1 MAFQRASGILL
12 HPTSLPSKF
21 GIGDLGKSAYHFIEF
36 LSRSGQKLW
45 QVLPLGPTGYG
56 NSPYMSYS
64 AIAGNPYLISPELLE
79 KQHLLKSEDWE
90 DLPDF
95 NYLDHGDRVD
105 FDLVI
110 PFKRKLLEIA
120 FERFQQGYEDQDPQH
135 HHDLYLLQEQ
145 FSKFCQEESEWLE
158 DYVLF
163 MALLEENPDVT
174 WNNWEPAIAKR
185 QPLAMAQKREQLAG
199 KIEFHRFLQFIFF
212 DQWIRLKQYANERQ
226 IKIIGD
232 IPIYVSHHSVDVWA
246 NPENFVLN
254 PETYEVAMM
263 AGVPPDYFSDTGQL
277 WGNPVYNWEYL
288 QETNFAWWINR
299 FRFLNRYVDIIRID
313 HFRGFEAFWQ
323 VAEGEETAMNGEW
336 KLAPGAE
343 LFTKLYEVMG
353 DLPILAEDLGVIT
366 PEVEK
371 LRDDFYF
378 PGMRVLMFAFG
389 GGSDNFHLPHNYVRN
404 SVVYTG
410 THDNDTAVGWWQR
423 ASHYERN
430 LFYRYIVGF
439 ATGEPINWVMIRIAM
454 AAVSIIA
461 IVPLQDVLGLDN
473 NARMNIPG
481 TATGN
486 WSWRYRDAEVL
497 DQSLSDRLLDVTQLY
512 SR

>member
-21 GIGDLGKSAYHFIEF
+21 GIGDLGETAYQFIEF

-56 NSPYMSYS
+56 NSPYMSFS
-64 AIAGNPYLISPELLE
+64 AIAGSPYLISPELLA
-79 KQHLLKSEDWE
+79 KQHLLKEEDWA
-90 DLPDF
+90 DIPDF
-95 NYLDHGDRVD
+95 DQDRID
-105 FDLVI
+105 FEAVM
-110 PFKRKLLEIA
+110 PYKRKLLELA
-120 FERFQQGYEDQDPQH
+120 FERFKQGYTDQDLQH

-145 FSKFCQEESEWLE
+145 FKKFCYEESDWLE

-163 MALLEENPDVT
+163 MTLHEQNPKIL
-174 WNNWEPAIAKR
+174 WNNWEPAIAR
-185 QPLAMAQKREQLAG
+185 REPQALQQKREELHEQ
-199 KIEFHRFLQFIFF
+199 IEFQRFVQFIFF
-212 DQWIRLKQYANERQ
+212 DQWLKLKQYANMRNIQ
-226 IKIIGD
+226 IIGD
-232 IPIYVSHHSVDVWA
+232 IPIYVSHNSADVWA
-246 NPENFVLN
+246 NPENFALD
-254 PETYEVAMM
+254 PDTYEVSQM
-263 AGVPPDYFSDTGQL
+263 AGVPPDYFSATGQL

-288 QETNFAWWINR
+288 QETDFAWWIDR

-323 VAEGEETAMNGEW
+323 VPAGEETAINGEW
-336 KLAPGAE
+336 ELAPGAK
-343 LFTKLYEVMG
+343 LFNKLREVMG
-353 DLPILAEDLGVIT
+353 ELPILAEDLGIIT

-371 LRDDFYF
+371 LRDDFGF

-423 ASHYERN
+423 ASKYEKE
-430 LFYRYIVGF
+430 LFYKYIVGF
-439 ATGEPINWVMIRIAM
+439 AAGEPINWVLIRLAM
-454 AAVSIIA
+454 AAVSVIA

-473 NARMNIPG
+473 SGRMNTPG

-486 WSWRYRDAEVL
+486 WGWRYSDPNL
-497 DQSLSDRLLDVTQLY
+497 LNQDLSDRLLEITQLY

>member
-21 GIGDLGKSAYHFIEF
+21 GIGDLGEAAYQFIEF

-64 AIAGNPYLISPELLE
+64 AIAGNPYLISPELLA
-79 KQHLLKSEDWE
+79 KQHLLKEEDWE
-90 DLPDF
+90 DMPEFDQ
-95 NYLDHGDRVD
+95 DRVD
-105 FDLVI
+105 FGAVM
-110 PFKRKLLEIA
+110 PYKRKLLELA
-120 FERFQQGYEDQDPQH
+120 FERFQQGYVDQDLKH
-135 HHDLYLLQEQ
+135 HHDLYLVQEQ
-145 FSKFCQEESEWLE
+145 FKKFCYEESDWLE

-163 MALLEENPDVT
+163 MSLHEQDPEIT

-185 QPLAMAQKREQLAG
+185 EPQALQQKREELQDQ
-199 KIEFHRFLQFIFF
+199 IQFHRFVQFIFF
-212 DQWIRLKQYANERQ
+212 DQWLKLKQYANMRNIQ
-226 IKIIGD
+226 IIGD
-232 IPIYVSHHSVDVWA
+232 IPIYVSHNSADVWA
-246 NPENFVLN
+246 NPENFALD
-254 PETYEVAMM
+254 PETYAVAQM
-263 AGVPPDYFSDTGQL
+263 AGVPPDYFSATGQL

-288 QETNFAWWINR
+288 QETHFAWWIDR

-323 VAEGEETAMNGEW
+323 VPAGEENAIKGEW
-336 KLAPGAE
+336 ETAPGTA
-343 LFTKLYEVMG
+343 LFTKLNEIMG
-353 DLPILAEDLGVIT
+353 ELPILAEDLGVIT
-366 PEVEK
+366 PEVDK
-371 LRDDFYF
+371 LRDDFGF

-404 SVVYTG
+404 SAVYTG

-423 ASHYERN
+423 ASKYEKD

-439 ATGEPINWVMIRIAM
+439 AAGEPINWVLIKMAM
-454 AAVSIIA
+454 AAVSVIA

-473 NARMNIPG
+473 SARMNIPG

-486 WSWRYRDAEVL
+486 WGWRYSDPEIL
-497 DQSLSDRLLDVTQLY
+497 SQELSDHLLEVTQLY

>member
-21 GIGDLGKSAYHFIEF
+21 GIGDLGETAYQFIEF

-56 NSPYMSYS
+56 NSPYMSFS
-64 AIAGNPYLISPELLE
+64 AIAGSLYLISPELLA
-79 KQHLLKSEDWE
+79 KQHLLKEEDWA
-90 DLPDF
+90 DIPDF
-95 NYLDHGDRVD
+95 NQDRVD
-105 FDLVI
+105 FEAVM
-110 PFKRKLLEIA
+110 PYKRKLLELA
-120 FERFQQGYEDQDPQH
+120 FERFKQGYTDQDLQH

-145 FSKFCQEESEWLE
+145 FKKFCYEESDWLE

-163 MALLEENPDVT
+163 MALHEQNPKIL
-174 WNNWEPAIAKR
+174 WNNWEPAIAR
-185 QPLAMAQKREQLAG
+185 REPQALQQKREELHEQ
-199 KIEFHRFLQFIFF
+199 IEFQRFVQFVFF
-212 DQWIRLKQYANERQ
+212 DQWLKLKQYANMRNIQ
-226 IKIIGD
+226 IIGD
-232 IPIYVSHHSVDVWA
+232 IPIYVSHNSADVWA
-246 NPENFVLN
+246 NPENFALD
-254 PETYEVAMM
+254 PDTYEVSQM
-263 AGVPPDYFSDTGQL
+263 AGVPPDYFSATGQL

-288 QETNFAWWINR
+288 QETDFAWWIDR

-323 VAEGEETAMNGEW
+323 VPAGEETAIKGEW
-336 KLAPGAE
+336 KVATGTE

-353 DLPILAEDLGVIT
+353 ELPILAEDLGVIT
-366 PEVEK
+366 PEVDK
-371 LRDDFYF
+371 LRDDFGF

-404 SVVYTG
+404 SAVYTG

-423 ASHYERN
+423 ASKYEKE
-430 LFYRYIVGF
+430 LFYKYIVGF
-439 ATGEPINWVMIRIAM
+439 AAGEPINWVLIRMAM
-454 AAVSIIA
+454 AAVSVIA

-473 NARMNIPG
+473 SGRMNTPG

-486 WSWRYRDAEVL
+486 WGWRYSDPNL
-497 DQSLSDRLLDVTQLY
+497 LNQDLSDRLLEITQLY

>member
-21 GIGDLGKSAYHFIEF
+21 GIGDLGETAYQFIEF

-56 NSPYMSYS
+56 NSPYMSFS
-64 AIAGNPYLISPELLE
+64 AIAGSLYLISPELLA
-79 KQHLLKSEDWE
+79 KQHLLKEEDWA
-90 DLPDF
+90 DIPDF
-95 NYLDHGDRVD
+95 NQDRVD
-105 FDLVI
+105 FEAVM
-110 PFKRKLLEIA
+110 PYKRKLLELA
-120 FERFQQGYEDQDPQH
+120 FERFKQGYTDQDLQH

-145 FSKFCQEESEWLE
+145 FKKFCYEESDWLE

-163 MALLEENPDVT
+163 MALHEQNPKIL
-174 WNNWEPAIAKR
+174 WNNWEPAIAR
-185 QPLAMAQKREQLAG
+185 REPQALQQKREELHEQ
-199 KIEFHRFLQFIFF
+199 IEFQRFVQFVFF
-212 DQWIRLKQYANERQ
+212 DQWLKLKQYANMRNIQ
-226 IKIIGD
+226 IIGD
-232 IPIYVSHHSVDVWA
+232 IPIYVSHNSADVWA
-246 NPENFVLN
+246 NPENFALD
-254 PETYEVAMM
+254 PDTYEVSQM
-263 AGVPPDYFSDTGQL
+263 AGVPPDYFSATGQL

-288 QETNFAWWINR
+288 QETDFAWWIDR

-323 VAEGEETAMNGEW
+323 VPAGEETAIKGEW
-336 KLAPGAE
+336 KVATGTE
-343 LFTKLYEVMG
+343 LFTRLYEVMG
-353 DLPILAEDLGVIT
+353 ELPILAEDLGVIT
-366 PEVEK
+366 PEVDK
-371 LRDDFYF
+371 LRDDFGF

-404 SVVYTG
+404 SAVYTG

-423 ASHYERN
+423 ASKYEKE
-430 LFYRYIVGF
+430 LFYKYIVGF
-439 ATGEPINWVMIRIAM
+439 AAGEPINWVLIRMAM
-454 AAVSIIA
+454 AAVSVIA

-473 NARMNIPG
+473 SGRMNTPG

-486 WSWRYRDAEVL
+486 WGWRYSDPNL
-497 DQSLSDRLLDVTQLY
+497 LNQDLSDRLLEITKLY

>member
-21 GIGDLGKSAYHFIEF
+21 GIGDLGETAYQFIEF

-56 NSPYMSYS
+56 NSPYMSFS
-64 AIAGNPYLISPELLE
+64 AIAGSLYLISPELLA
-79 KQHLLKSEDWE
+79 KQHLLKEEDWA
-90 DLPDF
+90 DIPDF
-95 NYLDHGDRVD
+95 DQDRVD
-105 FDLVI
+105 FAAVM
-110 PFKRKLLEIA
+110 PYKRKLLEIA
-120 FERFQQGYEDQDPQH
+120 FERFKQGYVDQDLQH

-145 FSKFCQEESEWLE
+145 FKKFCYEEADWLE

-163 MALLEENPDVT
+163 MALHEQNPKVL
-174 WNNWEPAIAKR
+174 WNNWEPAIAR
-185 QPLAMAQKREQLAG
+185 REPQALQQKREELHEQ
-199 KIEFHRFLQFIFF
+199 IEFQRFVQFIFF
-212 DQWIRLKQYANERQ
+212 DQWLKLKQYANMRNIQ
-226 IKIIGD
+226 IIGD
-232 IPIYVSHHSVDVWA
+232 IPIYVSHNSADVWA
-246 NPENFVLN
+246 NPKNFALD
-254 PETYEVAMM
+254 PETYEVSQM
-263 AGVPPDYFSDTGQL
+263 AGVPPDYFSATGQL

-288 QETNFAWWINR
+288 QETDFAWWIDR

-323 VAEGEETAMNGEW
+323 VPAGEETAIKGEW
-336 KLAPGAE
+336 KVATGTE
-343 LFTKLYEVMG
+343 LFTRLYEVMG
-353 DLPILAEDLGVIT
+353 ELPILAEDLGVIT
-366 PEVEK
+366 PEVDK
-371 LRDDFYF
+371 LRDDFGF

-404 SVVYTG
+404 SAVYTG

-423 ASHYERN
+423 ASKYEKE
-430 LFYRYIVGF
+430 LFYKYIVGF
-439 ATGEPINWVMIRIAM
+439 AAGEPINWVLIRMAM
-454 AAVSIIA
+454 AAVSVIA

-473 NARMNIPG
+473 SGRMNTPG

-486 WSWRYRDAEVL
+486 WGWRYSDPDVL
-497 DQSLSDRLLDVTQLY
+497 NQDLSDRLLEITQLY

>member
-21 GIGDLGKSAYHFIEF
+21 GIGDLGETAYQFIEF

-56 NSPYMSYS
+56 NSPYMSFS
-64 AIAGNPYLISPELLE
+64 AIAGSLYLISPELLA
-79 KQHLLKSEDWE
+79 KQHLLKEEDWA
-90 DLPDF
+90 DIPDF
-95 NYLDHGDRVD
+95 NQDRVD
-105 FDLVI
+105 FEAVM
-110 PFKRKLLEIA
+110 PYKRKLLELA
-120 FERFQQGYEDQDPQH
+120 FERFKQGYTDQDLQH

-145 FSKFCQEESEWLE
+145 FKKFCYEESDWLE

-163 MALLEENPDVT
+163 MALHEQNPKIL
-174 WNNWEPAIAKR
+174 WNNWEPAIAR
-185 QPLAMAQKREQLAG
+185 REPQALQQKREELHEQ
-199 KIEFHRFLQFIFF
+199 IEFQRFVQFVFF
-212 DQWIRLKQYANERQ
+212 DQWLKLKQYANMRNIQ
-226 IKIIGD
+226 IIGD
-232 IPIYVSHHSVDVWA
+232 IPIYVSHNSADVWA
-246 NPENFVLN
+246 NPENFALD
-254 PETYEVAMM
+254 PDTYEVSQM
-263 AGVPPDYFSDTGQL
+263 AGVPPDYFSATGQL

-288 QETNFAWWINR
+288 QETDFAWWIDR

-323 VAEGEETAMNGEW
+323 VPAGEETAIKGEW
-336 KLAPGAE
+336 KVATGTE
-343 LFTKLYEVMG
+343 LFTRLYEVMG
-353 DLPILAEDLGVIT
+353 ELPILAEDLGVIT
-366 PEVEK
+366 PEVDK
-371 LRDDFYF
+371 LRDDFGF

-404 SVVYTG
+404 SAVYTG

-423 ASHYERN
+423 ASKYEKE
-430 LFYRYIVGF
+430 LFYKYIVGF
-439 ATGEPINWVMIRIAM
+439 AAGEPINWVLIRMAM
-454 AAVSIIA
+454 AAVSVIA

-473 NARMNIPG
+473 SGRMNTPG

-486 WSWRYRDAEVL
+486 WGWRYSDPNL
-497 DQSLSDRLLDVTQLY
+497 LNQDLSDRLLEITQLY

>member
-21 GIGDLGKSAYHFIEF
+21 GIGDLGETAYQFIEF

-56 NSPYMSYS
+56 NSPYMSFS
-64 AIAGNPYLISPELLE
+64 AIAGNPYLISPEILA
-79 KQHLLKSEDWE
+79 KQHLLKEEDW
-90 DLPDF
+90 DDMPDF
-95 NYLDHGDRVD
+95 DQDRVD
-105 FDLVI
+105 FEAVM
-110 PFKRKLLEIA
+110 PYKRKLLEIA
-120 FERFQQGYEDQDPQH
+120 FARFNQGYTDQEIQH
-135 HHDLYLLQEQ
+135 HHDLYLLKEQ
-145 FSKFCQEESEWLE
+145 FKKFCYEEADWLE

-163 MALLEENPDVT
+163 MVLHEQDPKVL
-174 WNNWEPAIAKR
+174 WINWEPEIVSREPQAL
-185 QPLAMAQKREQLAG
+185 QQKRVELHEQ
-199 KIEFHRFLQFIFF
+199 IEFQRFVQFIFF
-212 DQWIRLKQYANERQ
+212 DQWLKLKQYANMRNIQ
-226 IKIIGD
+226 IIGD
-232 IPIYVSHHSVDVWA
+232 IPIYVSHNSSDVWA
-246 NPENFVLN
+246 NPENFALD
-254 PETYEVAMM
+254 PDTYEVSQM
-263 AGVPPDYFSDTGQL
+263 AGVPPDYFSATGQL
-277 WGNPVYNWEYL
+277 WGNPVYSWEYL
-288 QETNFAWWINR
+288 QETDFGWWIDR

-323 VAEGEETAMNGEW
+323 VPAGEETAINGEW
-336 KLAPGAE
+336 ELAPGAE
-343 LFTKLYEVMG
+343 LFNRLREVMG
-353 DLPILAEDLGVIT
+353 ELPILAEDLGIIT

-371 LRDDFYF
+371 LRDDFSF

-423 ASHYERN
+423 ASKYEKE
-430 LFYRYIVGF
+430 LFYKYIVGF
-439 ATGEPINWVMIRIAM
+439 AAGEPINWVLIRMAM
-454 AAVSIIA
+454 AAVSVIA

-473 NARMNIPG
+473 SGRMNTPG

-486 WSWRYRDAEVL
+486 WGWRYSDPNLLNQA
-497 DQSLSDRLLDVTQLY
+497 LSDRLLEITQLY

>member
-21 GIGDLGKSAYHFIEF
+21 GIGDLGETAYQFIEF

-56 NSPYMSYS
+56 NSPYMSFS
-64 AIAGNPYLISPELLE
+64 AIAGSLYLISPELLA
-79 KQHLLKSEDWE
+79 KQHLLKEEDWA
-90 DLPDF
+90 DIPDF
-95 NYLDHGDRVD
+95 DQDRVD
-105 FDLVI
+105 FAAVM
-110 PFKRKLLEIA
+110 PYKRKLLEIA
-120 FERFQQGYEDQDPQH
+120 FERFKQGYVDQDLQH

-145 FSKFCQEESEWLE
+145 FKKFCYEEADWLE

-163 MALLEENPDVT
+163 MALHEQNPKVL
-174 WNNWEPAIAKR
+174 WNNWEPAIAR
-185 QPLAMAQKREQLAG
+185 REPQALQQKREELHEQ
-199 KIEFHRFLQFIFF
+199 IEFQRFVQFIFF
-212 DQWIRLKQYANERQ
+212 DQWLKLKQYANMRNIQ
-226 IKIIGD
+226 IIGD
-232 IPIYVSHHSVDVWA
+232 IPIYVSHNSADVWA
-246 NPENFVLN
+246 NPENFALD
-254 PETYEVAMM
+254 PETYEVSQM
-263 AGVPPDYFSDTGQL
+263 AGVPPDYFSATGQL

-288 QETNFAWWINR
+288 QETDFAWWIDR

-323 VAEGEETAMNGEW
+323 VPAGEETAIKGEW
-336 KLAPGAE
+336 KVATGTE
-343 LFTKLYEVMG
+343 LFTRLYEVMG
-353 DLPILAEDLGVIT
+353 ELPILAEDLGVIT
-366 PEVEK
+366 PEVDK
-371 LRDDFYF
+371 LRDDFGF

-404 SVVYTG
+404 SAVYTG

-423 ASHYERN
+423 ASKYEKE
-430 LFYRYIVGF
+430 LFYKYIVGF
-439 ATGEPINWVMIRIAM
+439 AAGEPINWVLIRMAM
-454 AAVSIIA
+454 AAVSVIA

-473 NARMNIPG
+473 SGRMNTPG

-486 WSWRYRDAEVL
+486 WGWRYSDPDL
-497 DQSLSDRLLDVTQLY
+497 LNQDLSDRLLEITQLY

>member
-21 GIGDLGKSAYHFIEF
+21 GIGDLGETAYQFIEF

-56 NSPYMSYS
+56 NSPYMSFS
-64 AIAGNPYLISPELLE
+64 AIAGSLYLISPELLA
-79 KQHLLKSEDWE
+79 KQHLLKEEDWA
-90 DLPDF
+90 DIPDF
-95 NYLDHGDRVD
+95 DQDRVD
-105 FDLVI
+105 FEAVM
-110 PFKRKLLEIA
+110 PYKRKLLELA
-120 FERFQQGYEDQDPQH
+120 FERFKQGYTDQDLQH

-145 FSKFCQEESEWLE
+145 FKKFCYEESDWLE

-163 MALLEENPDVT
+163 MALHEQNPKIL
-174 WNNWEPAIAKR
+174 WNNWEPAIAR
-185 QPLAMAQKREQLAG
+185 REPQALQQKREELHEQ
-199 KIEFHRFLQFIFF
+199 IEFQRFVQFVFF
-212 DQWIRLKQYANERQ
+212 DQWLKLKQYANMRNIQ
-226 IKIIGD
+226 IIGD
-232 IPIYVSHHSVDVWA
+232 IPIYVSHNSADVWA
-246 NPENFVLN
+246 NPENFALD
-254 PETYEVAMM
+254 PETYEVSQM
-263 AGVPPDYFSDTGQL
+263 AGVPPDYFSATGQL

-288 QETNFAWWINR
+288 QETDFAWWIDR

-323 VAEGEETAMNGEW
+323 VPAGEETAIKGEW
-336 KLAPGAE
+336 KVATGTE
-343 LFTKLYEVMG
+343 LFTRLYEVMG
-353 DLPILAEDLGVIT
+353 ELPILAEDLGVIT
-366 PEVEK
+366 PEVDK
-371 LRDDFYF
+371 LRDDFGF

-404 SVVYTG
+404 SAVYTG

-423 ASHYERN
+423 ASKYEKE
-430 LFYRYIVGF
+430 LFYKYIVGF
-439 ATGEPINWVMIRIAM
+439 AAGEPINWVLIRMAM
-454 AAVSIIA
+454 AAVSVIA

-473 NARMNIPG
+473 SGRMNTPG

-486 WSWRYRDAEVL
+486 WGWRYSDPNL
-497 DQSLSDRLLDVTQLY
+497 LNQDLSDRLLEITKLY

>member
-21 GIGDLGKSAYHFIEF
+21 GIGDLGETAYQFIEF

-56 NSPYMSYS
+56 NSPYMSFS
-64 AIAGNPYLISPELLE
+64 AIAGSLYLISPELLA
-79 KQHLLKSEDWE
+79 KQHLLKEEDWA
-90 DLPDF
+90 DIPDF
-95 NYLDHGDRVD
+95 DQDRVD
-105 FDLVI
+105 FEAVM
-110 PFKRKLLEIA
+110 PYKRKLLELA
-120 FERFQQGYEDQDPQH
+120 FERFKQGYTDQDLQH

-145 FSKFCQEESEWLE
+145 FKKFCYEESDWLE

-163 MALLEENPDVT
+163 MALHEQNPKIL
-174 WNNWEPAIAKR
+174 WNNWEPAIAR
-185 QPLAMAQKREQLAG
+185 REPQALQQKREELHEQ
-199 KIEFHRFLQFIFF
+199 IEFQRFVQFVFF
-212 DQWIRLKQYANERQ
+212 DQWLKLKQYANMRNIQ
-226 IKIIGD
+226 IIGD
-232 IPIYVSHHSVDVWA
+232 IPIYVSHNSADVWA
-246 NPENFVLN
+246 NPENFALD
-254 PETYEVAMM
+254 PDTYEVSQM
-263 AGVPPDYFSDTGQL
+263 AGVPPDYFSATGQL

-288 QETNFAWWINR
+288 QETDFAWWIDR

-323 VAEGEETAMNGEW
+323 VPAGEETAIKGEW
-336 KLAPGAE
+336 KVATGTE
-343 LFTKLYEVMG
+343 LFTRLYEVMG
-353 DLPILAEDLGVIT
+353 ELPILAEDLGVIT
-366 PEVEK
+366 PEVDK
-371 LRDDFYF
+371 LRDDFGF

-404 SVVYTG
+404 SAVYTG

-423 ASHYERN
+423 ASKYEKE
-430 LFYRYIVGF
+430 LFYKYIVGF
-439 ATGEPINWVMIRIAM
+439 AAGEPINWVLIRMAM
-454 AAVSIIA
+454 AAVSVIA

-473 NARMNIPG
+473 SGRMNTPG

-486 WSWRYRDAEVL
+486 WGWRYSDPNL
-497 DQSLSDRLLDVTQLY
+497 LNQDLSDRLLEITKLY